1 VTSARATLLLV
12 PLALL
17 VACAHPAWQS
27 ADNPSGPGAQR
38 VSVESPDLGLLST
51 LLFEETNRARVENG
65 IKPLMRSPQ
74 LEAAADDQAFH
85 TALLFHAEHINP
97 LPGEHSPADR
107 VAREG
112 LLAETVTENALMIPA
127 RLPGD
132 SGRGDTTYRQLA
144 RLIIESWMGS
154 PGHRVNLLDPHVTFV
169 GCAARMSHG
178 PLGDW
183 RVFAVQDFYLPARGD
198 PNEPVLSENV
208 K

>member
-1 VTSARATLLLV
+1 MTPAGAMLALL

-17 VACAHPAWQS
+17 AACAQPASHS
-27 ADNPSGPGAQR
+27 ADNPSGPEAQL
-38 VSVESPDLGLLST
+38 VSVDSPDLGLLST
-51 LLFEETNRARVENG
+51 LLFEETNRARVDNG

-85 TALLFHAEHINP
+85 MALLFHAEHINP
-97 LPGEHSPADR
+97 LPGERSPADR

-127 RLPGD
+127 GRRDTSYRL
-132 SGRGDTTYRQLA
+132 LA
-144 RLIIESWMGS
+144 RMIIQSWMGS

-198 PNEPVLSENV
+198 PNEPVLSESV